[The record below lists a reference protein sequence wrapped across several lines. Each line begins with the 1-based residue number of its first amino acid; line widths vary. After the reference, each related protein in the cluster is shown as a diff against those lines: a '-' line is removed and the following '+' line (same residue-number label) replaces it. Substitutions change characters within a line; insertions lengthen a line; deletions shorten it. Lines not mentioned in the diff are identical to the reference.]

1 MTAMS
6 GRVDSITVSKDK
18 ICFAGGYGKNGE
30 VRVAWFKVYAFEPCA
45 AVPHN
50 IDPFPAPIATI
61 PAECR
66 NGSFQVAVDRFRDKK
81 DGIYCRYK
89 LAVSDSGDSGLSL
102 LSGVCYPTEL
112 DGIALYNYAYP
123 TARTIKG
130 LQVRM
135 IDDAIALGVGHAAL
149 NLNLP
154 SIAMPEPGENTITYI
169 MDGEPFYFDEQRL
182 NEFDKKVKGLS
193 DNNIVVT
200 LILLNHPNWQGVG
213 IHPSMEGVLLHPQY
227 DREGFISAF
236 NVVTPEGLKYY
247 KAFVEFVV
255 ERYTRPDRKYGRAC
269 GFIIGN
275 EVNSQWVWCNAGER
289 PVEEYVRE
297 YAIAL
302 RTAYYAAR
310 KKYSEA
316 RVYISLDHFWTLFY
330 QDNSLRCYPGKKVLD
345 ILNGL
350 ALQEGNF
357 DWSVAYHPYPEDLS
371 RPDFWNDKTA
381 VHSFDAGRITF
392 KNLEMLPAYLSQ
404 EEYLFQGRL
413 RHIILS
419 EQGFNSLETEES
431 ERLQAAAY
439 CLAYRKVEK
448 TPGIESFILHA
459 HVDNRDEFGLNLGL
473 WRRDKESDDPSAPG
487 SPKPIY
493 YIFKDIDGP
502 KGEEACRFAREV
514 VGEEKWAE
522 ILGEDQE

>member
-1 MTAMS
+1 MS

-30 VRVAWFKVYAFEPCA
+30 VRGAWFKVYAFEPCA

-123 TARTIKG
+123 AARTIKG

-135 IDDAIALGVGHAAL
+135 IDD
-149 NLNLP
+149 
-154 SIAMPEPGENTITYI
+154 
-169 MDGEPFYFDEQRL
+169 
-182 NEFDKKVKGLS
+182 
-193 DNNIVVT
+193 
-200 LILLNHPNWQGVG
+200 
-213 IHPSMEGVLLHPQY
+213 
-227 DREGFISAF
+227 
-236 NVVTPEGLKYY
+236 
-247 KAFVEFVV
+247 
-255 ERYTRPDRKYGRAC
+255 
-269 GFIIGN
+269 
-275 EVNSQWVWCNAGER
+275 
-289 PVEEYVRE
+289 
-297 YAIAL
+297 AIAL

-330 QDNSLRCYPGKKVLD
+330 QDNPLRCYPGKKVLD

-392 KNLEMLPAYLSQ
+392 
-404 EEYLFQGRL
+404 
-413 RHIILS
+413 
-419 EQGFNSLETEES
+419 
-431 ERLQAAAY
+431 

>member
-30 VRVAWFKVYAFEPCA
+30 VRGAWFKVYAFEPCA
-45 AVPHN
+45 AVPHD
-50 IDPFPAPIATI
+50 IGPFPAPIATI

-135 IDDAIALGVGHAAL
+135 IDD
-149 NLNLP
+149 
-154 SIAMPEPGENTITYI
+154 
-169 MDGEPFYFDEQRL
+169 
-182 NEFDKKVKGLS
+182 
-193 DNNIVVT
+193 
-200 LILLNHPNWQGVG
+200 
-213 IHPSMEGVLLHPQY
+213 
-227 DREGFISAF
+227 
-236 NVVTPEGLKYY
+236 
-247 KAFVEFVV
+247 
-255 ERYTRPDRKYGRAC
+255 
-269 GFIIGN
+269 
-275 EVNSQWVWCNAGER
+275 
-289 PVEEYVRE
+289 
-297 YAIAL
+297 AIAL